1 MGVMGELWARLKRRP
16 GRTALIVAASVLAN
30 LLGLASSLY
39 VIQVLNRYVSNG
51 VDATLVTLTAGV
63 VLAILFELGFRWSR
77 MKLAASVSGEPDH
90 RLGVG
95 AFGVLTTARLRALE
109 QVPSGARREALAG
122 LEQVEAAYSA
132 PNITA
137 WFDLPFALLF
147 LGAIALLSPPL
158 ALIVLIAIC
167 LVAATGLINQI
178 ALRPMTKMLAE
189 YQAAGHG
196 LIGTTAG
203 NAESVRAFG
212 AADRLIRD
220 WAANLSAV
228 QGLRRR
234 LARRQGGLQSLTQS
248 AQALMGA
255 AVIAVG
261 ATLVVAGELDVG
273 MMIGAN
279 LLAARALQPVTRIA
293 QLSEAAVRSR
303 EALDRARSLVAL
315 PVEPGEGAALRDY
328 TGALEFRDVAFQPP
342 GAPAPLFE
350 DLSLAVKPGTVVAV
364 VGRNG
369 AGKTSLARLIAGLV
383 EPDRGQI
390 LADGV
395 DLRQLVPGW
404 WRRQL
409 VYLPQEPTFINA
421 TIRDNL
427 TLQNPDLSDEA
438 LEAILER
445 SGAHVFVHETEKG
458 LDTVIEGNGMTLA
471 RGVRRRLALARAL
484 ATGGRL
490 VLFDEPTEGMDE
502 EGVRQVYDTLI
513 QLARAG
519 RTIIV
524 SSHDPQI
531 IRGAQVLIDLT
542 QKPKPEIRT
551 LSRGAAGESKDW
563 TAGARGVPQP
573 VPDGPGPGDGGAKA
587 AE

>member
-1 MGVMGELWARLKRRP
+1 MDELWARLKRRP
-16 GRTALIVAASVLAN
+16 GRTALIVAASILAN
-30 LLGLASSLY
+30 LLALASSLY

-95 AFGVLTTARLRALE
+95 AFGVLTTARLRALD
-109 QVPSGARREALAG
+109 QVPAGARREALAG
-122 LEQVEAAYSA
+122 LEQVESAYSA
-132 PNITA
+132 PNLTA

-167 LVAATGLINQI
+167 LVAAVGLVNQI
-178 ALRPMTKMLAE
+178 TLRPMTKTLAE
-189 YQAAGHG
+189 HQAAGHG

-212 AADRLIRD
+212 AAERLIRD
-220 WAANLSAV
+220 WAENLSAV
-228 QGLRRR
+228 QALRRR
-234 LARRQGGLQSLTQS
+234 LARRQGALQSLTQT

-261 ATLVVAGELDVG
+261 ATLVVAGDLDVG
-273 MMIGAN
+273 MLIGAN
-279 LLAARALQPVTRIA
+279 LLAARALQPVTRVA

-303 EALDRARSLVAL
+303 QALERARSLAAL
-315 PVEPGEGAALRDY
+315 PVEPGEGAALREY
-328 TGALEFRDVAFQPP
+328 AGGLEFRDVAYQPP

-350 DLSLAVKPGTVVAV
+350 DLSLSVAPGTVVAV

-395 DLRQLVPGW
+395 DLRQMVPGW

-409 VYLPQEPTFINA
+409 VYLPQEPTFLNA

-445 SGAHVFVHETEKG
+445 SGAAVFVHETDKG
-458 LDTVIEGNGMTLA
+458 LDTVLEANGMTLA

-490 VLFDEPTEGMDE
+490 VLFDEPTEGMDD

-531 IRGAQVLIDLT
+531 IRGAQVLIDLSR
-542 QKPKPEIRT
+542 KPRPEIRT

-563 TAGARGVPQP
+563 TAGARGT
-573 VPDGPGPGDGGAKA
+573 GSSTAPGSPAGDPKA